1 MKTKR
6 FPFLPLSLAATVA
19 LAAGCATF
27 EETLAAA
34 DKGDASAMYS
44 VGMSY
49 ASGNG
54 VEQNLDKAED
64 YLARARLLGDK
75 KAQRALILL
84 YIGNGMIDHWDE
96 VLEKIGRIAESSMWH
111 RGLDAEMLE
120 KAPAFSMALVRNGE
134 LSKRQEF
141 DRTVLDIAEEL
152 YEANRP
158 FGQRGFSQANLPEI
172 DEYETMMCAVDC
184 EESRIVQLKKEA
196 EREAKAER
204 ERKEAEERA
213 RAEAEREAAEK
224 KAREQAEA
232 AEKKARE
239 EAEALWLARKVDPA
253 WKFPLR
259 ASFPDSVTVYKE
271 IQTGCSLEWAE
282 EYVRHEGFARTN
294 RVDSFPDMA
303 CGVAE
308 ATERPLPEEFDRQ
321 DETETS
327 MFVRNPEN
335 LTFSDGGRVVTLT
348 FGSPSPDGV
357 ERVLVS
363 GEIQF
368 PDGGATADALAEK
381 YANAVPGGRK
391 TQTEATYRTGGQTI
405 LPFIRLPVST
415 MKKALTAFA
424 SEKAAVKIV
433 EIRSVSLFWDSP
445 SSQKINVSETGKVS
459 LGDPDLELRILA
471 APELSGEEVGK
482 ALAMWHDVNKH
493 CGKPAISI
501 VDRALF
507 KAMEDA
513 KTKESALAEE
523 NRRAAERAA
532 EEEQRERMK
541 KSLDSF

>member
-75 KAQRALILL
+75 KAERALILL
-84 YIGNGMIDHWDE
+84 YVGNGMIDHWDE
-96 VLEKIGRIAESSMWH
+96 VSEKIGRIAESSMWH

-120 KAPAFSMALVRNGE
+120 KAPAFSLALVRNGE
-134 LSKRQEF
+134 FSKRKEF

-158 FGQRGFSQANLPEI
+158 FGQRGFSQADLPEI
-172 DEYETMMCAVDC
+172 DEYKTMMYAVDC
-184 EESRIVQLKKEA
+184 EESRIVQIKKEA

-204 ERKEAEERA
+204 ARKEAEERA

-224 KAREQAEA
+224 KARE
-232 AEKKARE
+232 
-239 EAEALWLARKVDPA
+239 EAEAKWLARKDDPA

-259 ASFPDSVTVYKE
+259 ASFPDSVSVYKD

-282 EYVRHEGFARTN
+282 EYVRHEGFAPTN

-303 CGVAE
+303 CGIAE
-308 ATERPLPEEFDRQ
+308 ATERPLPEEFDHRE
-321 DETETS
+321 ETETS

-348 FGSPSPDGV
+348 FGSVSADGD

-368 PDGGATADALAEK
+368 PDGSATAEALAEK
-381 YANAVPGGRK
+381 YAGAVSGGRK
-391 TQTEATYRTGGQTI
+391 KEAEATYREGGQTI
-405 LPFIRLPVST
+405 LPLIRLPVFT
-415 MKKALTAFA
+415 TKKALTAFA
-424 SEKAAVKIV
+424 SERAAVKILHY
-433 EIRSVSLFWDSP
+433 RAVSLFWDSP
-445 SSQKINVSETGKVS
+445 SSQKINVSESGKVS

-482 ALAMWHDVNKH
+482 ALSMWYDANKH
-493 CGKPAISI
+493 CGKPAVSI

-507 KAMEDA
+507 EAMEDA
-513 KTKESALAEE
+513 KAKEAERAEE
-523 NRRAAERAA
+523 NRRAVERAA
-532 EEEQRERMK
+532 EEEKRERMK

>member
-6 FPFLPLSLAATVA
+6 LPFLPLSLAATVA

-75 KAQRALILL
+75 KAERALILL
-84 YIGNGMIDHWDE
+84 YVGNGMIDHWDE
-96 VLEKIGRIAESSMWH
+96 VSEKIGRIAESSMWH

-134 LSKRQEF
+134 LSKRKEF

-152 YEANRP
+152 YEANRQ

-172 DEYETMMCAVDC
+172 DEYETMMRAVDC

-224 KAREQAEA
+224 KAREEA
-232 AEKKARE
+232 KAK
-239 EAEALWLARKVDPA
+239 WLARKDDPA

-259 ASFPDSVTVYKE
+259 ASFPDSVSVYKD

-282 EYVRHEGFARTN
+282 EYVRHEGFAITN
-294 RVDSFPDMA
+294 RVRTFPDMA
-303 CGVAE
+303 AGVTE
-308 ATERPLPEEFDRQ
+308 ATERPMPEEFDRRE
-321 DETETS
+321 ETETS

-335 LTFSDGGRVVTLT
+335 LTFSEDGRIVTLT
-348 FGSPSPDGV
+348 FGSPSPDGD
-357 ERVLVS
+357 RQVLVS
-363 GEIQF
+363 CEIQF
-368 PDGGATADALAEK
+368 PDGGATMDALSEK
-381 YANAVPGGRK
+381 YESAIPGSHK
-391 TQTEATYRTGGQTI
+391 KQTETTCREGGQTI
-405 LPFIRLPVST
+405 LPLVRLPVLT
-415 MKKALTAFA
+415 TKKALTTIA
-424 SEKAAVKIV
+424 SEKAAVKILDY
-433 EIRSVSLFWDSP
+433 RAVSLFWDSP
-445 SSQKINVSETGKVS
+445 SSQKINVSESGKVS

-482 ALAMWHDVNKH
+482 ALAMWRDVNKH

-513 KTKESALAEE
+513 KTKESELAEE